1 MKKALLIFIKII
13 RRLKINLVLY
23 RVLKF
28 LRLNKTV
35 EVSEEKD
42 RQAFSYL
49 SSIHSYH
56 ETSCFCSHTMRPLYD
71 LHIIVPAY
79 QQEQYICDCIDSI
92 LSQKTEY
99 SYFLTIVNDGSTDG
113 TSTLLGKYSN
123 NERVEIIKQK
133 NCGISEARNS
143 GMKTIMGK
151 YLMFV
156 DSDDILSAGA
166 IENLMDK
173 AFAED
178 ADIVEGSLYAI
189 NNNNKILRSET
200 HSLYVGNEWIGKL
213 RGYACGRVCKSELF
227 AHYKFPKG
235 LWFEDTIMS
244 LLIYPQ
250 CHKIVTIP
258 DDVYHYRMN
267 SMGISALSQGKP
279 KVVDTLWITSLLL
292 KESLSGGENKKDDLL
307 KVYLG
312 QVKMNFQRIETLMD
326 YKACKASFYCHR
338 HLLLKYFGEVKDSSD
353 LYACLRNGNFG
364 GYVLLCL

>member
-13 RRLKINLVLY
+13 RRLRINLMLY
-23 RVLKF
+23 RVLDF
-28 LRLNKTV
+28 LHLSRTV
-35 EVSEEKD
+35 EVGEA
-42 RQAFSYL
+42 RAQQAFSYL
-49 SSIHSYH
+49 NSIYPYRD
-56 ETSCFCSHTMRPLYD
+56 TSCLCSHTINPLYD

-92 LSQKTEY
+92 LSQKTKY

-113 TSTLLGKYSN
+113 TSALLEKYAN
-123 NERVEIIKQK
+123 KENLEIISQE
-133 NCGISEARNS
+133 NSGLSEARNS
-143 GMKTIMGK
+143 GMKAIKGK

-156 DSDDILSAGA
+156 DSDDVLSSGA

-173 AFAED
+173 AFAEN
-178 ADIVEGSLYAI
+178 ADIVEGSFCVVDDEHQ
-189 NNNNKILRSET
+189 ILRSEK
-200 HSLYVGNEWIGKL
+200 HSSYVGSEWRGML
-213 RGYACGRVCKSELF
+213 SGYAWGKVYRAQLF

-244 LLIYPQ
+244 FLIYPL

-258 DDVYHYRMN
+258 QDVYHYRMN
-267 SMGISALSQGKP
+267 NMGISALSQGKP

-292 KESLSGGENKKDDLL
+292 KECLSGGANGKDDLL
-307 KVYLG
+307 QVYLG
-312 QVKMNFQRIETLMD
+312 QVKMNFQRIETLLD

-338 HLLLKYFGEVKDSSD
+338 NLLLKYFAGVKDSSE
-353 LYACLRNGNFG
+353 LYTCLVKGNFW